1 MKRSQVQFLA
11 LTQLKK
17 YLYLSIIKQFIVKNL
32 LLIICILFT
41 SLTFADCV
49 WGAKDKDT
57 YRVID
62 TGYGAKILFS
72 GGYTNDFIIKI
83 DGSIYSKNLDEV
95 YFIKDD
101 FCDWESDVLVIDG
114 EVFGVQS
121 VTDID

>member
-1 MKRSQVQFLA
+1 MKNA
-11 LTQLKK
+11 LFVV
-17 YLYLSIIKQFIVKNL
+17 IF
-32 LLIICILFT
+32 LFT
-41 SLTFADCV
+41 SSVFADCV

-83 DGSIYSKNLDEV
+83 DGSIYSKDLQEV

-114 EVFGVQS
+114 EVYGVQS

>member
-1 MKRSQVQFLA
+1 MKNTLFV
-11 LTQLKK
+11 
-17 YLYLSIIKQFIVKNL
+17 
-32 LLIICILFT
+32 ILFLFTT
-41 SLTFADCV
+41 SLYADCI

-83 DGSIYSKNLDEV
+83 DGSIYSKDLEEV

-101 FCDWESDVLVIDG
+101 FCDWESDVIVIDG
-114 EVFGVQS
+114 YCGF
-121 VTDID
+121 IDVSCCSHLCIYNGLVLIKYAIV